1 MLEVAARRAVAAWV
15 DAVDGDDGP
24 LLALADPT
32 AARELLHPGDPTG
45 RTRLVVRGLE
55 VRHISIVSL
64 DPASEPAT
72 MTIDIELAGRRYLE
86 DRDTAAVVAG
96 SQTRQTTFTER
107 WTLALNGPAEQPWR
121 IAAVGTPAAR
131 R

>member
-1 MLEVAARRAVAAWV
+1 
-15 DAVDGDDGP
+15 
-24 LLALADPT
+24 
-32 AARELLHPGDPTG
+32 
-45 RTRLVVRGLE
+45 VRGLE

-96 SQTRQTTFTER
+96 SQSRATTFIER
-107 WTLALNGPAEQPWR
+107 WTLALDGPDDQPWR
-121 IAAVGTPAAR
+121 IADVR
-131 R
+131 RSGRAPVNALHRTRASRQR